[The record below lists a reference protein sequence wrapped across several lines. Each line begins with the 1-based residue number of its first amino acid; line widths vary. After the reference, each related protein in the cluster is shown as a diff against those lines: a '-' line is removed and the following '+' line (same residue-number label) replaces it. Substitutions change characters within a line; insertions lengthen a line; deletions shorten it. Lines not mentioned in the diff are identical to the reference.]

1 MCSLYVPC
9 LCAFF
14 MSCFNVLFVFSL
26 FMHSFYVFFLWAL
39 YICSFYALFLCALS
53 MCSFDAV
60 ILCGFWIH
68 SFYALSVFAIV
79 MCCLYSLF
87 SCALFICSFYTHP
100 LCSLFMCSFGVLLL
114 CSLFIVH
121 AKKVLMHTSKYGRW
135 QDGGP
140 VKEVKFIWSQSK
152 IPWGKDIN
160 WCCFWYFMCVRQNS
174 FETMVKYDLKIRNF
188 FNISDDQL
196 DSDVLALPN
205 HYQFCGETI
214 LRKLLIG
221 RGITIQHYQF
231 RDSMHSICK
240 VGIQSR
246 RKCRLKEGYITQKR
260 ANHLW
265 HIDTNHKLVE

>member
-1 MCSLYVPC
+1 MANDKMEVLLKKLSLSGHR
-9 LCAFF
+9 AR
-14 MSCFNVLFVFSL
+14 
-26 FMHSFYVFFLWAL
+26 FLEEKISTDVV
-39 YICSFYALFLCALS
+39 YN
-53 MCSFDAV
+53 
-60 ILCGFWIH
+60 ILCV
-68 SFYALSVFAIV
+68 SDRIV
-79 MCCLYSLF
+79 L
-87 SCALFICSFYTHP
+87 
-100 LCSLFMCSFGVLLL
+100 
-114 CSLFIVH
+114 
-121 AKKVLMHTSKYGRW
+121 R
-135 QDGGP
+135 
-140 VKEVKFIWSQSK
+140 
-152 IPWGKDIN
+152 
-160 WCCFWYFMCVRQNS
+160 R
-174 FETMVKYDLKIRNF
+174 MVEYDLKIRNF
-188 FNISDDQL
+188 FNISDEQL